1 MVHGYK
7 STILVLCF
15 LIALGN
21 VMVDAQFFP
30 FGKFY
35 CDFFHANYI
44 TYRLGWVDNIT
55 FNPTNTN
62 MPCISDKFLNDD
74 AKEGASGLSEDL
86 GSEEGSL
93 HALNKL
99 ILQK

>member
-1 MVHGYK
+1 MPSSSHSV
-7 STILVLCF
+7 SFIVTSSI
-15 LIALGN
+15 
-21 VMVDAQFFP
+21 
-30 FGKFY
+30 
-35 CDFFHANYI
+35 
-44 TYRLGWVDNIT
+44 NIT
-55 FNPTNTN
+55 FNPTNTD